1 MCPRESCTGLLSTH
15 QCRVKGARWV
25 GISGRAQKRCELAL
39 LHGATSSF
47 NVADVGVDVAREII
61 QKTGG
66 RGVDLVFDCG
76 GSQDTIDTAL
86 ASVRSGG
93 TIVNVAVWKDTPT
106 IDMNRMMYKEVV
118 LTRKCRLS
126 HLLRMSDVVWWRQTA
141 SHMQETIKSCFN
153 RLQRATSPI

>member
-1 MCPRESCTGLLSTH
+1 M
-15 QCRVKGARWV
+15 
-25 GISGRAQKRCELAL
+25 
-39 LHGATSSF
+39 
-47 NVADVGVDVAREII
+47 
-61 QKTGG
+61 
-66 RGVDLVFDCG
+66 
-76 GSQDTIDTAL
+76 
-86 ASVRSGG
+86 
-93 TIVNVAVWKDTPT
+93 NVAVWKDTPT